1 MTAQPYTRLRQ
12 VCLATLDL
20 QKHEAALS
28 RILGL
33 QPCHKS
39 KLDEFG
45 LENSLFAV
53 GGSFIELVA
62 PIRENTAV
70 HRFLDRTGG
79 IGGYMAI
86 FDCENTHNK
95 KETALRLGIPPVYER
110 EGARADLLQLN
121 PKATGLTLVE
131 FDHHKGGTDR
141 FDAYEWA
148 GDTWQDYINQTALED
163 IAAFTFQCNNPK
175 EKADLWAALTGKSAE
190 HSPAGSHIALDYGD
204 LFFTSKKTADSPEC
218 FNMLHLKATD
228 SPGILK
234 RAMAE
239 GYEVTENGFGV
250 CGVKIELS

>member
-20 QKHEAALS
+20 HKHETALS
-28 RILGL
+28 RILDI

-45 LENSLFAV
+45 LENSLFAI

-62 PIRENTAV
+62 PIQENTAV

-86 FDCENTHNK
+86 FDCENTQIK
-95 KETALRLGIPPVYER
+95 KETALRLGIPPVHER
-110 EGARADLLQLN
+110 EGASADLLQLN

-148 GDTWQDYINQTALED
+148 GDTWQDYINQTVIED
-163 IAAFTFQCNNPK
+163 IAAFTFQCTDPK
-175 EKADLWAALTGKSAE
+175 EKANLWAALTGKAAE
-190 HSPAGSHIALDYGD
+190 HSVTESRIALDYGD
-204 LFFTSKKTADSPEC
+204 LFFTAKKGANAPEC
-218 FNMLHLKATD
+218 FSGLRIKTTNK
-228 SPGILK
+228 SSILK
-234 RAMAE
+234 RATAE
-239 GYEVTENGFGV
+239 GYEVTENGFGI
-250 CGVKIELS
+250 CGV